1 MLTANQSEE
10 YTTVCSLDYEY
21 IKNHYRLITTD
32 LSRQKELDADMK
44 ALQQIEF
51 VGGSKNTNDVN
62 GSGMVVILE
71 RIKEARLKFSQGSK
85 CNSFTNDG

>member
-51 VGGSKNTNDVN
+51 VGGSKTL
-62 GSGMVVILE
+62 MM
-71 RIKEARLKFSQGSK
+71 
-85 CNSFTNDG
+85 

>member
-1 MLTANQSEE
+1 M
-10 YTTVCSLDYEY
+10 CSLDYEY

-32 LSRQKELDADMK
+32 LSGQKELDADMK

-62 GSGMVVILE
+62 GSGTQSMLDSVILE
-71 RIKEARLKFSQGSK
+71 RSKEARLKFSQGSK

>member
-1 MLTANQSEE
+1 
-10 YTTVCSLDYEY
+10 
-21 IKNHYRLITTD
+21 
-32 LSRQKELDADMK
+32 MK

-62 GSGMVVILE
+62 GSGTQSMLDSVILE
-71 RIKEARLKFSQGSK
+71 RSKEARLKFSQGSK